1 MPLIELHPA
10 VAKNLLNY
18 LVNARKRAEFVIK
31 KSDRYDAAAVQRAKH
46 VVSLLTPVINALKNP
61 VGVTG
66 KDAGEAV
73 EGEAKAEAVDR
84 LKSIEDRIT
93 ALENRVK
100 SWEAWK
106 ENTNVVLRRLV
117 SYHEG
122 DLK

>member
-66 KDAGEAV
+66 KDAGEPVIETKAV
-73 EGEAKAEAVDR
+73 EKPDR
-84 LKSIEDRIT
+84 LKAIEDRIT